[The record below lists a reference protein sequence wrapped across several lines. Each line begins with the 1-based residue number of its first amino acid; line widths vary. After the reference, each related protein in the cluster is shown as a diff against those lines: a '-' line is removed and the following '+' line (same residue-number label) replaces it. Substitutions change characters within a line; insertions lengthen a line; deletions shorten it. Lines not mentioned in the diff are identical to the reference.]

1 MKIHLKKLCPSDGE
15 DIYIMLQE
23 FPENENGFINPTLTS
38 IDSYKSW
45 LAENAAS
52 SSQTGLVDGWKV
64 PQTIYWLFA
73 DGKPVGYGK
82 IRHFLTD
89 KLLADGGTISY
100 SIRPSQRNKGF
111 GKILLSELIK
121 ECSDMGIEKA
131 LLTIHKNNTAS
142 IKTALDNHGV
152 IEKSSDTLH
161 YIWIKCC

>member
-1 MKIHLKKLCPSDGE
+1 MKIHLKKLCPSDG
-15 DIYIMLQE
+15 D
-23 FPENENGFINPTLTS
+23 
-38 IDSYKSW
+38 D
-45 LAENAAS
+45 NAAS
-52 SSQTGLVDGWKV
+52 GNQTGLVDGWRV
-64 PQTIYWLFA
+64 PQTIYWLFI

-82 IRHFLTD
+82 IRHILTD
-89 KLLADGGTISY
+89 KLLADGGTIGY
-100 SIRPSQRNKGF
+100 SIRPGQRNKGF

-161 YIWIKCC
+161 YIWIRCC

>member
-64 PQTIYWLFA
+64 PQDVYKRQG
-73 DGKPVGYGK
+73 DGNGGNQRTFLGPRVHPGCFLGCYGAGHTH
-82 IRHFLTD
+82 I
-89 KLLADGGTISY
+89 GCIS
-100 SIRPSQRNKGF
+100 RQ
-111 GKILLSELIK
+111 
-121 ECSDMGIEKA
+121 
-131 LLTIHKNNTAS
+131 
-142 IKTALDNHGV
+142 
-152 IEKSSDTLH
+152 
-161 YIWIKCC
+161 

>member
-1 MKIHLKKLCPSDGE
+1 MKIHLKKLCPSDGD
-15 DIYIMLQE
+15 DIYEMLQE
-23 FPENENGFINPTLTS
+23 FPENENGFITPALTS
-38 IDSYKSW
+38 IDAYKSW
-45 LAENAAS
+45 LADNAAS
-52 SSQTGLVDGWKV
+52 GNQTGLVDGWRV
-64 PQTIYWLFA
+64 PQTIYWLFI

-82 IRHFLTD
+82 IRHILTD
-89 KLLADGGTISY
+89 KLLADGGTIGY
-100 SIRPSQRNKGF
+100 SIRPGQRNKGF

-161 YIWIKCC
+161 YIWIICC

>member
-45 LAENAAS
+45 LSENAAS

-73 DGKPVGYGK
+73 DGKPVGYSK
-82 IRHFLTD
+82 IR
-89 KLLADGGTISY
+89 Y
-100 SIRPSQRNKGF
+100 SIRPGQRNKGF
-111 GKILLSELIK
+111 GKILLTELIK
-121 ECSDMGIEKA
+121 ECSDLGIKKA
-131 LLTIHKNNTAS
+131 LLTIHKNNAAS
-142 IKTALDNHGV
+142 IKVALDSHGI

-161 YIWIKCC
+161 YIWIECC

>member
-64 PQTIYWLFA
+64 PQTIYWLFI

-82 IRHFLTD
+82 IRHILTD
-89 KLLADGGTISY
+89 KLLADGGTIGY
-100 SIRPSQRNKGF
+100 SIRPGQRNKGF

>member
-23 FPENENGFINPTLTS
+23 FPKNENGFINPTLTS

-73 DGKPVGYGK
+73 DGK
-82 IRHFLTD
+82 
-89 KLLADGGTISY
+89 
-100 SIRPSQRNKGF
+100 GF
-111 GKILLSELIK
+111 GKILLTELIK
-121 ECSDMGIEKA
+121 ECSDLGIKKA
-131 LLTIHKNNTAS
+131 LLTIHKNNAAS
-142 IKTALDNHGV
+142 IKVALDSHGI

-161 YIWIKCC
+161 YIWIECC